1 MIKTDLS
8 SSQIEIL
15 EKFGLIKESES
26 STDYEEALITSKL
39 EFAPKDDYDRF
50 KGYECYLH
58 KGSYDIE
65 RNCVVNEVK
74 EAIDKA
80 YAFAGKTSLNEI
92 ELYF

>member
-39 EFAPKDDYDRF
+39 EFAPKDDYDF
-50 KGYECYLH
+50 
-58 KGSYDIE
+58 E
-65 RNCVVNEVK
+65 R
-74 EAIDKA
+74 
-80 YAFAGKTSLNEI
+80 GKLWTL
-92 ELYF
+92 